1 MKRKILSL
9 ILVFAMTVSL
19 LTVGTGAVEP
29 TYGDTAGHW
38 AEDSIERW
46 SGHGII
52 QGSNGEFDPN
62 GQLTCAQLATIL
74 AKLLKLPAAKDAGF
88 TDSTADAWYYDA
100 INRCAAAG
108 ILNGNG
114 DGTVT
119 PEAPISR
126 ERAMVMLARALGIE
140 PIRKPDLT
148 KYTDAAQVSAYA
160 QGYVAALIE
169 AGIVGGVT
177 ADELAPQANINR
189 ASTVTILDRAIS
201 TYADQAGTTVKAD
214 GKGIVLVVAENVKI
228 TGAPEGT
235 KIVVADGATG
245 LTVNGKSVSDDQT
258 YIVPKTTTS
267 SGSSSGG
274 YSHSH
279 SYDATTH
286 KCSCGEFDPAVVATI
301 GNTNGYLTLE
311 AAVAAAQS
319 GDTVTLAKDANMTDT
334 IRIEGGKKITLA
346 LNNHNVSITEQGKFI
361 RVCNAE
367 LTVTGPGAVKEM
379 HPYYSPILIKGGP
392 AGSAN
397 YSVVN
402 VGSGVTLEG
411 WAGVFIDQNNG
422 NNYGIALNVNEATL
436 NSVNDVFGDSGSAV
450 YVNGSITN
458 ENNMP
463 KITLT
468 NATLEATGAGM
479 YLAGYADTTIS
490 GGSVEGTATAIEIRA
505 GKLTLNGGSYTASA
519 ETYNC
524 NPNGNGTTTSGAALA
539 IAQHTTK
546 KNINVMISGG
556 TFTGVKALSESN
568 PQANDPAPEVTLSI
582 TDGTFNGGVTIA
594 DKDHTS
600 IAGGTFST
608 EPANEYIAKGYTKES
623 DNGKW
628 NVVPDTSK
636 TYVAQVGVNK
646 YESLADA
653 LAAAKNG
660 DTVKLVGDTT
670 LRSSVEINKSITLDL
685 NGKAIHY
692 TGETQD
698 SATQTH
704 RALNVTDGNVTIKSG
719 SITTTVAGTDYST
732 EFDAVVVKSGA
743 DVTLKDMNITINDAK
758 GSCLY
763 VFEGGKA
770 TVKSGSYT
778 NTNTSGEKLLLNQKD
793 NKPQAIFVEG
803 GTFDGRTPES
813 GDNSGNPSTFL
824 APDYKSVETSA
835 GSGVW
840 TVSKMTWDEYPEDAS
855 VVPSGLV
862 ITEYPQNAFDSS
874 NGKTGTITIKDKDAL
889 LYFAYRLDLAKAYA
903 ECGEKAHGTG
913 WGHTCIWYGG
923 AYARHIVLDANIDLG
938 GMTLENGFGN
948 MKDFAFDGHNHKIS
962 NVTINYT
969 GTGNTGLFVGGN
981 RGISNLVVENVK
993 VTAGLNGTEN
1003 AAGIVSSDANALITN
1018 VTVRNSSVTGGK
1030 YTGAIV
1036 GYNYGSVTNCKVE
1049 NCTVSGRYKVGGI
1062 IGYICNSNDV
1072 PTYVTG
1078 NTLTG
1083 VTVKGEDLVA
1093 GKNNF
1098 VIGKIV
1104 GNWNATTGECSNN
1117 KFSGT
1122 TDATGDIGE
1131 IESRC
1136 IVTVN
1141 GALHCTLAQFNALTS
1156 IPAAAK
1162 KVYVDLGNASLQGG
1176 LTIGNEEIADHYHYT
1191 DWNNDVAPDGYPLK
1205 TNINNSTT
1213 HDGEKIRYIYSTGK
1227 SAVNIILTGSVTGA
1241 TDTGDFN
1248 AGAITLKVPDAANVI
1263 FDTVTFG
1270 EGQMAM
1276 SMWTESHV
1284 QSMTVSH
1291 RLASV
1296 TFNGCTFKGNW
1307 LQNGAFGADEMT
1319 ITGCTF
1325 EKHENTAGIK
1335 NGFDCKNN
1343 SNPIWI
1349 QNMGQTNVTIEGCT
1363 INAVRPI
1370 KLWEQGANGSVTI
1383 RGNTFN
1389 MEKCS
1394 IDEDNTHKNIAIMF
1408 CGTTEQVKLG
1418 NVEISGNTVTGNAT
1432 SLICFYNGKN
1442 DGENHYPAMNEGAT
1456 FRLYDNILPEGTA
1469 LSVIWTT
1476 ATVWA
1481 PTYVPIPQ

>member
-38 AEDSIERW
+38 AESSIERW

-52 QGSNGEFDPN
+52 QGSNGQFDPN

-88 TDSTADAWYYDA
+88 TDNTADAWYYDA

-140 PIRKPDLT
+140 PISNPDLT
-148 KYTDAAQVSAYA
+148 KYADAAQVSAYA

-177 ADELAPQANINR
+177 ADQLAPQANINR

-201 TYADQAGTTVKAD
+201 TYADKAGATVKAD

-228 TGAPEGT
+228 TNAPEGT
-235 KIVVADGATG
+235 KIVVADGASG
-245 LTVNGKSVSDDQT
+245 LTVNGKAVSDDQT
-258 YIVPKTTTS
+258 YIVPKTTTG

-279 SYDATTH
+279 SYNATTH

-301 GNTNGYLTLE
+301 GNTNGYLTLKD
-311 AAVAAAQS
+311 AVAAVED
-319 GDTVTLAKDANMTDT
+319 GGTIKLIKDAVGSSIGTYKTPKQADANGDPQIAAKGFT
-334 IRIEGGKKITLA
+334 IDFGGHTYTINNPASGSEGYESQGIHLERTNSIIPNVTFLSGKIAVDAKNGKAITMLVQNYCNLTLIDMVVDGSNLSDAYYKIGNELVLGANYTLS
-346 LNNHNVSITEQGKFI
+346 NNSKDEAKTLIQNTEIIARSGENHVAFDSDKKSDVTVKGNSIIRGKFE
-361 RVCNAE
+361 VGKNAS
-367 LTVTGPGAVKEM
+367 LV
-379 HPYYSPILIKGGP
+379 II
-392 AGSAN
+392 
-397 YSVVN
+397 
-402 VGSGVTLEG
+402 
-411 WAGVFIDQNNG
+411 
-422 NNYGIALNVNEATL
+422 
-436 NSVNDVFGDSGSAV
+436 
-450 YVNGSITN
+450 
-458 ENNMP
+458 
-463 KITLT
+463 
-468 NATLEATGAGM
+468 
-479 YLAGYADTTIS
+479 
-490 GGSVEGTATAIEIRA
+490 
-505 GKLTLNGGSYTASA
+505 
-519 ETYNC
+519 
-524 NPNGNGTTTSGAALA
+524 
-539 IAQHTTK
+539 
-546 KNINVMISGG
+546 
-556 TFTGVKALSESN
+556 
-568 PQANDPAPEVTLSI
+568 
-582 TDGTFNGGVTIA
+582 
-594 DKDHTS
+594 
-600 IAGGTFST
+600 GGTFS
-608 EPANEYIAKGYTKES
+608 S
-623 DNGKW
+623 DPSAY
-628 NVVPDTSK
+628 VPEG
-636 TYVAQVGVNK
+636 YVATKSATEEIWTVGEGSTPLVAEINGVK
-646 YESLADA
+646 YISLAKA

-685 NGKAIHY
+685 NGKTIHY

-704 RALNVTDGNVTIKSG
+704 RALNVTNGNVTIKNG

-803 GTFDGRTPES
+803 GTFNGRNPES

-835 GSGVW
+835 GVW

-862 ITEYPQNAFDSS
+862 IQEYTNSDFNI
-874 NGKTGTITIKDKDAL
+874 NGNTGTITIKDKDAL
-889 LYFAYRLDLAKAYA
+889 LYFAYRLNPTKAFDRCKVNHW
-903 ECGEKAHGTG
+903 E
-913 WGHTCIWYGG
+913 HTCIWYGG
-923 AYARHIVLDANIDLG
+923 ADARHIVLDADIDLENI
-938 GMTLENGFGN
+938 TLENGFGN
-948 MKDFAFDGHNHKIS
+948 MKDFDFDGQGHKIS

-981 RGISNLVVENVK
+981 RGISNLVVENVN
-993 VTAGLNGTEN
+993 VIAPNGTEN
-1003 AAGIVSSDANALITN
+1003 AVGIVSSDANADITN

-1078 NTLTG
+1078 NVLTG
-1083 VTVKGEDLVA
+1083 VTVKGENLVA

-1104 GNWNATTGECSNN
+1104 GNWNATTGECSGNR
-1117 KFSGT
+1117 FTGT
-1122 TDATGDIGE
+1122 TDATEDIGE

-1156 IPAAAK
+1156 IPAAAE
-1162 KVYVDLGNASLQGG
+1162 KVYVDLGNASLQNG
-1176 LTIGNEEIADHYHYT
+1176 LTIGNDNIADHYHYGE
-1191 DWNNDVAPDGYPLK
+1191 WNSDAAPSGYPLK
-1205 TNINNSTT
+1205 TNIDNFTT

-1263 FDTVTFG
+1263 FDTVIFG

-1307 LQNGAFGADEMT
+1307 LQNGAFGVDKMT

-1335 NGFDCKNN
+1335 NGFNCKNN

-1370 KLWEQGANGSVTI
+1370 KLWEDGANGSVTI
-1383 RGNTFN
+1383 RRNTFN
-1389 MEKCS
+1389 MGKCS
-1394 IDEDNTHKNIAIMF
+1394 IDDDNTHKNIAIMF

-1418 NVEISGNTVTGNAT
+1418 NVEISGNTVTGDAT
-1432 SLICFYNGKN
+1432 SLICFYNGSN
-1442 DGENHYPAMNEGAT
+1442 AGENNYPAMNEGAT
-1456 FRLYDNILPEGTA
+1456 FRLYNNSLPEGTA
-1469 LSVIWTT
+1469 LSVIWKSNTE
-1476 ATVWA
+1476 WM
-1481 PTYVPIPQ
+1481 PSYVQK